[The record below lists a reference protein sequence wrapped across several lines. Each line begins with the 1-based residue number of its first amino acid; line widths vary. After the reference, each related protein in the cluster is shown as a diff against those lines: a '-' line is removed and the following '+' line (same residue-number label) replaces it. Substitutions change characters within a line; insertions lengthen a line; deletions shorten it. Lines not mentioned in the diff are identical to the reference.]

1 MQLSVVRG
9 DANTLTKTLDTDQP
23 NLVSNIYIE
32 KKTSLQTILRR
43 FLNGTKVLPWSE
55 LSYLSWNIEQAISES
70 HEVILYLHPWL
81 ECSFVRLLC

>member
-1 MQLSVVRG
+1 MQLSVVRV

-32 KKTSLQTILRR
+32 KKTSLHTILRR
-43 FLNGTKVLPWSE
+43 FLNGTKVLPWSK
-55 LSYLSWNIEQAISES
+55 LSYSSWNREQAISES
-70 HEVILYLHPWL
+70 HEAILYLHPWL